1 MSARGFAR
9 FQSDWAIGMTCRSN
23 SGPHGQHMSGVPLFN
38 RQLNAMARSSCE
50 RAKPQRRCC
59 RSTTSP
65 RVMNLLDPRQ
75 AAIVR
80 RYAAMLTD
88 HNGNSN
94 GYAQVQLDLLCT
106 VTRDT
111 RASRS
116 AGSPTNSHPTTG
128 RVHTDRAHETLPLTG
143 GMMPVQ
149 RHAWW

>member
-1 MSARGFAR
+1 
-9 FQSDWAIGMTCRSN
+9 
-23 SGPHGQHMSGVPLFN
+23 
-38 RQLNAMARSSCE
+38 
-50 RAKPQRRCC
+50 
-59 RSTTSP
+59 
-65 RVMNLLDPRQ
+65 MNLLDPRQ

-106 VTRDT
+106 VTHDS

-128 RVHTDRAHETLPLTG
+128 RVHTDRAHGTLLPTG